1 MKRYDVVIIGGGL
14 GGLSCGAMLS
24 KEGLGVCVLEQHS
37 GIGGCLQSFRRGGYV
52 LDTGMH
58 YVGSLSEG
66 QIMRQY
72 FKYMGVIE
80 KLRLR
85 KLDEDGFD
93 LFCFGDGSQ
102 YRHAMGYEHFIETL
116 GRQFPEEIAGL
127 KRFCQTLQDIGGL
140 ISPDIL
146 RKGRI
151 SNGGFDY
158 MSMSAYEEIG
168 RYIGNATL
176 RNVLAGN
183 CGLYAGDKV
192 TTSLYEYGMITH
204 SNIEGAYA
212 FVDGSQQLADALVTV
227 IRDHGGEVLTN
238 SKVKTIHL
246 KADKVDYVSLWNGE
260 TYTARYVISALH
272 PALVFSL
279 LENNTIYR
287 KAFFTRINAL
297 RNTYGIFTTY
307 LLVKPNAVRY
317 ENRNYYLFNNPDVWS
332 IEGNYKG
339 YNIPSSLMCM
349 QPNAGSSYTKVV
361 TLLTPMPLV
370 QYERWLDT
378 RSGHRGEDYEMF
390 KSQFSEAVIDFA
402 AQFHPSLR
410 GGIERVYTAS
420 PLTYR
425 DYTATPYGSAYG
437 LVKDYHNQ
445 MVTLMPAKTRI
456 GNLLLTGQNLNVH
469 GCLGTVISSA
479 VTCSEILGREYLT
492 KKIGYA

>member
-168 RYIGNATL
+168 RYIGNAT
-176 RNVLAGN
+176 
-183 CGLYAGDKV
+183 
-192 TTSLYEYGMITH
+192 
-204 SNIEGAYA
+204 
-212 FVDGSQQLADALVTV
+212 
-227 IRDHGGEVLTN
+227 
-238 SKVKTIHL
+238 
-246 KADKVDYVSLWNGE
+246 
-260 TYTARYVISALH
+260 
-272 PALVFSL
+272 
-279 LENNTIYR
+279 
-287 KAFFTRINAL
+287 
-297 RNTYGIFTTY
+297 
-307 LLVKPNAVRY
+307 
-317 ENRNYYLFNNPDVWS
+317 
-332 IEGNYKG
+332 
-339 YNIPSSLMCM
+339 
-349 QPNAGSSYTKVV
+349 
-361 TLLTPMPLV
+361 
-370 QYERWLDT
+370 
-378 RSGHRGEDYEMF
+378 
-390 KSQFSEAVIDFA
+390 
-402 AQFHPSLR
+402 
-410 GGIERVYTAS
+410 
-420 PLTYR
+420 
-425 DYTATPYGSAYG
+425 
-437 LVKDYHNQ
+437 
-445 MVTLMPAKTRI
+445 
-456 GNLLLTGQNLNVH
+456 
-469 GCLGTVISSA
+469 
-479 VTCSEILGREYLT
+479 
-492 KKIGYA
+492 